1 MSLLETRDLKV
12 GYGSK
17 TILKGISLQICPGQV
32 ICLLGP
38 NGSGKTTLLRT
49 IAGSLAPL
57 GGTVWLT
64 GRDLQTFQAAELARQ
79 LAILPTGQVAPGLL
93 TVFQLASLGR
103 YSHTGLFGKLSKT
116 DIAKTWEVL
125 DLIGARPIAE
135 RFFHELSDGEKQKA
149 LLARALVQEPQ
160 LLVLDEPTSFLDLR
174 HRIEMLAI
182 LNKLSKTKGITV
194 LMSLHDVELG
204 LKSCESV
211 ILVKEGNLIA
221 AGPVAEVIA
230 AGSINRLYDLVSGN
244 YNELLGSIEL
254 GGCNLKNKP
263 PIFVIGGNGCGTPVY
278 RMLARNGYDFS
289 TGVIHENDID
299 YHIARA
305 VGATVFSETA
315 FETIGDR
322 VFEAAQLGL
331 IDVEMVIDCGFSTGQ
346 ANQRNIELISEAL
359 KNGKTVFSLRSLEES
374 RKTLGDPAG
383 KLKFLN
389 RITELETMPLNKSQ
403 AY

>member
-1 MSLLETRDLKV
+1 MSLLETRDLEV

-17 TILKGISLQICPGQV
+17 TILKGISLQIYPGQV

-93 TVFQLASLGR
+93 TVFQLAALGR

-125 DLIGARPIAE
+125 DLIGARSIAE

-149 LLARALVQEPQ
+149 LLARALVQEPR

-182 LNKLSKTKGITV
+182 LNMLSKTKGITV

-211 ILVKEGNLIA
+211 ILVKDSRLIA

-230 AGSINRLYDLVSGN
+230 SEVSTD
-244 YNELLGSIEL
+244 SMI
-254 GGCNLKNKP
+254 
-263 PIFVIGGNGCGTPVY
+263 
-278 RMLARNGYDFS
+278 
-289 TGVIHENDID
+289 
-299 YHIARA
+299 
-305 VGATVFSETA
+305 
-315 FETIGDR
+315 
-322 VFEAAQLGL
+322 
-331 IDVEMVIDCGFSTGQ
+331 
-346 ANQRNIELISEAL
+346 
-359 KNGKTVFSLRSLEES
+359 
-374 RKTLGDPAG
+374 
-383 KLKFLN
+383 
-389 RITELETMPLNKSQ
+389 
-403 AY
+403 